1 MVSWHYCSFF
11 AEQRAVP
18 SLQVLDFFEPVG
30 LLHSLLVEVQQQQA
44 VDQKVDPPGLEL
56 AVEMVEAVIEEVTAS
71 KSSVATLLGAKK
83 KEAPVHDNPSNRVPN
98 EEIVTDPKDAPGL
111 DIPPPLQILSP
122 AGDLDVLISSRQLN
136 PSPER
141 LPESLKEA
149 AEGNDTNLD
158 TGRLDLNHNNIS
170 KGADDDKHT

>member
-1 MVSWHYCSFF
+1 
-11 AEQRAVP
+11 
-18 SLQVLDFFEPVG
+18 
-30 LLHSLLVEVQQQQA
+30 
-44 VDQKVDPPGLEL
+44 
-56 AVEMVEAVIEEVTAS
+56 MVEAVIEEVTAS

-111 DIPPPLQILSP
+111 AIPPPLQILSP

-170 KGADDDKHT
+170 KGADDDKHTQNDLVRDKANLKESVTKSNKGSETFNAVKVDEFDDNDKVTKSAPKWQPDQYKNYINK